1 MPRYVA
7 FLRGVMPT
15 NCRMADLRAAFET
28 AGFDDVRTILASGNV
43 AFSTRK
49 SPQATIER
57 KVEAAIFAGLGRSF
71 ETYVRNAD
79 DLRALLDRDP
89 FKPFRIPADARR
101 VITFLRSAPRV
112 PRLPVVLHEARI
124 LAVEGCEAFTMYRRV
139 AETPDFMKLIAQ
151 TFGKEQTTR
160 TWETVTRCVAA

>member
-15 NCRMADLRAAFET
+15 NCRMADLRAAFDS
-28 AGFDDVRTILASGNV
+28 AGFEDVRTVLASGNV
-43 AFSTRK
+43 AFNTRK
-49 SPQATIER
+49 SPLATLER

-71 ETYVRNAD
+71 ETYVRSAD
-79 DLRALLDRDP
+79 DLRAMLERDP
-89 FKPFRIPADARR
+89 FTPFRVPADARR
-101 VITFLRSAPRV
+101 VITFLRTPPKA
-112 PRLPVVLHEARI
+112 PRLPVVLNEARI
-124 LAVEGCEAFTMYRRV
+124 LAVEGCEAFTIYRRV

-160 TWETVTRCVAA
+160 TWETVVKCVAA